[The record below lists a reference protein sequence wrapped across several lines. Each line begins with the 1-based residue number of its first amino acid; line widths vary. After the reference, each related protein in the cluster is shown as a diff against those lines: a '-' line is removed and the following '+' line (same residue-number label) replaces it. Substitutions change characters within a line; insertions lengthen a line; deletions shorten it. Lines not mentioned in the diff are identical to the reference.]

1 MVGSLLLRGM
11 LVGLVAGLL
20 SFGFA
25 RIFGEPEVDRAIA
38 FEALNKAGEAKV
50 GPHAHGEAHTHG
62 GGHTHSQAQASTEAP
77 EQELVSRATQ
87 AGLGL
92 ATGVVVYG
100 AAVGGL
106 FALVFAFAYGR
117 VGRLGPR
124 ATAALLA
131 LGAYVAVVLVPS
143 IKYPANPPAIG
154 QAETIG
160 SRTALYFLMILVAV
174 AALTLAVMLARR
186 LSGQFGTWNAT
197 IMAGAAFVVV
207 IAIAQYGLPAI
218 NEVPDQ
224 FSAALLWRFRL
235 ASLGIHAGL
244 WATVGLL
251 FGALT
256 ERAMAAQFG
265 QPMAARPLAR

>member
-11 LVGLVAGLL
+11 LVGVVAGLL
-20 SFGFA
+20 AFGFA
-25 RIFGEPEVDRAIA
+25 RVFGEPEIDRAIS
-38 FEALNKAGEAKV
+38 FEETKA
-50 GPHAHGEAHTHG
+50 GPHAHGEAHTHSKQ
-62 GGHTHSQAQASTEAP
+62 HASTEAP

-87 AGLGL
+87 SGLGL
-92 ATGVVVYG
+92 LTGLLVYG

-131 LGAYVAVVLVPS
+131 LGAYVAVVLVPN

-154 QAETIG
+154 QADTIG
-160 SRTALYFLMILVAV
+160 SRTALFFLMILISV
-174 AALTLAVMLARR
+174 AALALAVMLARR
-186 LSGQFGTWNAT
+186 LSTQFGTWNAT
-197 IMAGAAFVVV
+197 ILAGAAFVVV
-207 IAIAQYGLPAI
+207 IAIAQYGLPAV

-235 ASLGIHAGL
+235 ASLGIHAVL
-244 WATVGLL
+244 WTTIGLL
-251 FGALT
+251 FGALI
-256 ERAMAAQFG
+256 ERAMAAQFD
-265 QPMAARPLAR
+265 QQMAARPLAR

>member
-1 MVGSLLLRGM
+1 MVGNLLLRGM
-11 LVGLVAGLL
+11 LVGFVAGLL
-20 SFGFA
+20 AFGFA
-25 RIFGEPEVDRAIA
+25 RVFGEPEVDRAIA
-38 FEALNKAGEAKV
+38 FEAMNKAA
-50 GPHAHGEAHTHG
+50 PHTHGEAHG
-62 GGHTHSQAQASTEAP
+62 DAHTHTAAQASTEAAEP
-77 EQELVSRATQ
+77 ELVSRATQ

-92 ATGVVVYG
+92 VTGVVVYG

-160 SRTALYFLMILVAV
+160 SRTALFFVMILIAV
-174 AALTLAVMLARR
+174 AALALAVVLARR
-186 LSGQFGTWNAT
+186 LSAQFGMWNAT
-197 IMAGAAFVVV
+197 ILAGAAFVVV
-207 IAIAQYGLPAI
+207 IAIAQYSLPAV
-218 NEVPDQ
+218 NEVPEQ
-224 FSAALLWRFRL
+224 FSAALLWRFRV
-235 ASLGIHAGL
+235 ASLGIHAVL
-244 WATVGLL
+244 WATIGLL

-256 ERAMAAQFG
+256 ERAMATQFG
-265 QPMAARPLAR
+265 PPMAARPLAR

>member
-20 SFGFA
+20 AFGFA
-25 RIFGEPEVDRAIA
+25 RVFGEPEIDRAIA
-38 FEALNKAGEAKV
+38 FEEASKAA
-50 GPHAHGEAHTHG
+50 PHTHGEAHAQG
-62 GGHTHSQAQASTEAP
+62 NAHTHSQAQASTEAP

-131 LGAYVAVVLVPS
+131 LGAYVAVVLVPN

-160 SRTALYFLMILVAV
+160 PRTALFFLMILIAV
-174 AALTLAVMLARR
+174 AALALAVILARR
-186 LSGQFGTWNAT
+186 LSAQFGMWNAT
-197 IMAGAAFVVV
+197 ILAGAAFVVV
-207 IAIAQYGLPAI
+207 IAVAQYGLPAI

-224 FSAALLWRFRL
+224 FSAALLWRFRV
-235 ASLGIHAGL
+235 ASLGIHAVL
-244 WATVGLL
+244 WSTIGLL

-256 ERAMAAQFG
+256 ERAMATQFG
-265 QPMAARPLAR
+265 QSMTARPLAH

>member
-1 MVGSLLLRGM
+1 
-11 LVGLVAGLL
+11 
-20 SFGFA
+20 
-25 RIFGEPEVDRAIA
+25 
-38 FEALNKAGEAKV
+38 
-50 GPHAHGEAHTHG
+50 
-62 GGHTHSQAQASTEAP
+62 
-77 EQELVSRATQ
+77 LVSRATQ

-92 ATGVVVYG
+92 AAGLVVYG

-117 VGRLGPR
+117 IGRFGPR

-131 LGAYVAVVLVPS
+131 LGAYVAVVLVPN

-160 SRTALYFLMILVAV
+160 SRTVLFFLMILISIVALALAV
-174 AALTLAVMLARR
+174 ALARR
-186 LSGQFGTWNAT
+186 LSARFGTWNAT
-197 IMAGAAFVVV
+197 ILAGAAFTVV
-207 IAIAQYGLPAI
+207 IAVAQYALPAI

-224 FSAALLWRFRL
+224 FSAAVLWRFRV
-235 ASLGIHAGL
+235 ASLGIHAVL
-244 WATVGLL
+244 WTTIGLL

-265 QPMAARPLAR
+265 QPMAARSLAH